1 MNTQN
6 SSLPYHTFTLKDGT
20 EIALVGTAHVS
31 RQSVQDVENSIAHFS
46 PDMICVEL
54 DAKRFENIK
63 DPNRWKKI
71 NLVTALRQGQG
82 FLIMANLILSNYQ
95 RRMGQSL
102 GVQPGAEMLCAIQA
116 AESRNLPITLCD
128 RRITTTLTRA
138 WRKCGFFARM
148 KLLATL
154 AAGSFSSEKLS
165 EEELARLREGDALS
179 EMMETLAKEAP
190 VIKQV
195 LIDERDL
202 YLAQKIYSA
211 AGRRRLAVI
220 GAGHMQGVLSALKK
234 LDEGESI
241 AIDELDIVPPKT
253 WLTHLQSLII
263 PGLLLLLFTLTA
275 QRAGSAQAGSVLA
288 KEWLFWNVLMGALGG
303 VIALANPL
311 IILVNAI
318 VSPFSSLIPLLSAGT
333 VTALV
338 QLWMDKPRVEDF
350 EGLAEL
356 QGVYAWYRNRIS
368 HALIVWM
375 ACSIGSSLGALIA
388 LGRIS
393 TMAS

>member
-1 MNTQN
+1 MNNEN
-6 SSLPYHTFTLKDGT
+6 SNLPYHTFTLKDGT

-31 RQSVQDVENSIAHFS
+31 QQSVQDVENSIAHFC

-54 DAKRFENIK
+54 DQKRFENIK
-63 DPNRWKKI
+63 DPDRWKKI
-71 NLVTALRQGQG
+71 DLVTALRQGQG

-95 RRMGQSL
+95 RRMGKSL
-102 GVQPGAEMLCAIQA
+102 GVQPGAEMLCAIEV
-116 AESRNLPITLCD
+116 AENKNLPLTLCD
-128 RRITTTLTRA
+128 RSITITLTRA
-138 WRKCGFFARM
+138 WRKCGFWARL
-148 KLLATL
+148 KLLASLT
-154 AAGSFSSEKLS
+154 ASSFSSEKLT
-165 EEELARLREGDALS
+165 EEELSRLKEKDVLS

-211 AGRRRLAVI
+211 AGKRRLAVI
-220 GAGHMQGVLSALKK
+220 GAGHMQGVLKALKN
-234 LDEGESI
+234 LDEGHKI
-241 AIDELDIVPPKT
+241 DTDELDIVPPKT

-263 PGLLLLLFTLTA
+263 PGLLIFIFVLTA
-275 QRAGSAQAGSVLA
+275 QKAGSVQAGSVLA
-288 KEWLFWNVLMGALGG
+288 KEWLFWNVIMGALGG
-303 VIALANPL
+303 IAALGNP
-311 IILVNAI
+311 IIIMLNAL
-318 VSPFSSLIPLLSAGT
+318 VSPFSSLIPLISAGT
-333 VTALV
+333 ITALV
-338 QLWMDKPRVEDF
+338 QLWMDKPKVEDF

-356 QGVYAWYRNRIS
+356 QGIRTWYRNRIS

-388 LGRIS
+388 LGRLS

>member
-1 MNTQN
+1 MNAHI
-6 SSLPYHTFTLKDGT
+6 SSLPYRIFTLKDGT

-31 RQSVQDVENSIAHFS
+31 QQSVQDVENSIAHFS

-63 DPNRWKKI
+63 DPDRWKKI
-71 NLVTALRQGQG
+71 NLVAALRQGQG

-116 AESRNLPITLCD
+116 AESRNLPIALCD
-128 RRITTTLTRA
+128 RSITTTLTRA

-148 KLLATL
+148 KLLTTL
-154 AAGSFSSEKLS
+154 AASSFSSEKLS
-165 EEELARLREGDALS
+165 EEELARLREGDVLS
-179 EMMETLAKEAP
+179 EMLEALAKEAP

-211 AGRRRLAVI
+211 TGKRRLAVI

-234 LDEGESI
+234 LDEGKSI
-241 AIDELDIVPPKT
+241 AIDELDIVPLKT
-253 WLTHLQSLII
+253 WPAHLQSLII
-263 PGLLLLLFTLTA
+263 PGLLILLFTLA
-275 QRAGSAQAGSVLA
+275 AHRAGSVQAGSVLA

-311 IILVNAI
+311 IILVNAM

-350 EGLAEL
+350 EGLAQL
-356 QGVYAWYRNRIS
+356 QGVYDWYRNRIS

-393 TMAS
+393 TIAS